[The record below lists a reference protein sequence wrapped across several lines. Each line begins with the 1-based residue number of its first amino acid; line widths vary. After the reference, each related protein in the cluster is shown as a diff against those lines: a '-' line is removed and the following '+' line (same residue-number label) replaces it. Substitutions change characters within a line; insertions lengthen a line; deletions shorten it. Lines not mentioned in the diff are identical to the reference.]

1 MSIRHQ
7 MRQKVEELFKFF
19 MEKENPEG
27 ELVIYAIFIPKE
39 GDVDEESVDI
49 FEQEVN
55 PKDKESL
62 EKFFSRTTK
71 VALEND
77 VKELRLYG
85 YAYDKNGEI
94 VIVSPEGD
102 KEVEEVVK
110 ELIER
115 MKEEV

>member
-7 MRQKVEELFKFF
+7 MRQKVEELFKLF
-19 MEKENPEG
+19 MERENPQG
-27 ELVIYAIFIPKE
+27 ETVVYTIFVPKE

-55 PKDKESL
+55 PQDVESL
-62 EKFFSRTTK
+62 EKFFSRVTK

-85 YAYDKNGEI
+85 YAYDKNGEV

-102 KEVEEVVK
+102 EEVEEVVK

-115 MKEEV
+115 MREEV